1 MPWHGFLIDSFF
13 YFTNAVFL
21 FEISQKGFIPRNLK
35 KIQNEVDNIVVSI
48 VIGKKNLIIKLKLSH
63 FPIDRLFSK
72 SFHSFN
78 IPHE

>member
-48 VIGKKNLIIKLKLSH
+48 VIGKKKINNQIETVTLPDRSSIFKE
-63 FPIDRLFSK
+63 FPLL
-72 SFHSFN
+72 
-78 IPHE
+78 

>member
-48 VIGKKNLIIKLKLSH
+48 VIGKKKFNNQIETVTLSDRSSIFKE
-63 FPIDRLFSK
+63 FPLL
-72 SFHSFN
+72 
-78 IPHE
+78 

>member
-48 VIGKKNLIIKLKLSH
+48 VIGKKKFNNQIETVTLPDRSSIFKE
-63 FPIDRLFSK
+63 FPLL
-72 SFHSFN
+72 
-78 IPHE
+78 